1 MNKQLAACAPRTEMH
16 ARFEVLSIATFAL
29 TFGCAC
35 IATFVLVVLG
45 AGAETIECCHADEIA
60 TQILE
65 ALRGLRPWW
74 LDGLDG
80 LAGLGQMRQQ
90 MTRAGVNFEHHVA
103 GSAQDWSPP
112 HAH

>member
-1 MNKQLAACAPRTEMH
+1 MKKPLAACAPRTETH

-29 TFGCAC
+29 TLGCAC

-45 AGAETIECCHADEIA
+45 ADAEAIVCCYADEIA

-80 LAGLGQMRQQ
+80 LAGLGQMRHQ
-90 MTRAGVNFEHHVA
+90 MTRAGVNFEHHVD
-103 GSAQDWSPP
+103 GSAPLP